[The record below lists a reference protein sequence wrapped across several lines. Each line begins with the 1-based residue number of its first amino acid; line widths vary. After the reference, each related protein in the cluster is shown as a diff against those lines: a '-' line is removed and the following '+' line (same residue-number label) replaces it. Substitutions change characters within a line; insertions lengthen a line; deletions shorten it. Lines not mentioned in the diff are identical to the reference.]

1 MINLQTEHSNEP
13 SLQELVLQINDR
25 SIKEEGKVDLSR
37 KMLDEFLIES
47 NGCLGDF
54 SNESSTLAASN
65 VSQSNVYKK
74 SSPIPI

>member
-1 MINLQTEHSNEP
+1 MSLCRSLYSRLMIGQSKRKAK
-13 SLQELVLQINDR
+13 SLQL
-25 SIKEEGKVDLSR
+25 DLSR